1 MISVITIAKNEE
13 KTIERTILS
22 VTNQSAINEIEYIV
36 IDGKSSDN
44 TLEIIK
50 KYKNKISKIIS
61 EADFGIYNAMNKG
74 IKAAKGEYI
83 LFLNAGDELFCNKTI
98 EEILPKLNCGVV
110 FADVSV
116 RDEKGQKGTI
126 DYDYLDDFELFYKSL
141 PHMSTFIKKELFL
154 KFGLY
159 DETKKIVSD
168 WQWFLKYFNSKGK
181 YKYIKTPV
189 AIFYLGGIST
199 KKETKNLREKERAK
213 VRNVYDGRK
222 KQVLY
227 KISVKLTKNKALV
240 KLIRKILSSIGI
252 VKIYENCSKP

>member
-110 FADVSV
+110 FADASV

-199 KKETKNLREKERAK
+199 KKETKKLREKERAE
-213 VRNVYDGRK
+213 VRNIYYGRK
-222 KQVLY
+222 KQILY
-227 KISVKLTKNKALV
+227 KIILKLTKNKTLL

>member
-116 RDEKGQKGTI
+116 RDEKEQKGTI

-159 DETKKIVSD
+159 EPAGGTAPDIAGKGIANPCAQILSAALMMRYSFGEDAIASKIES
-168 WQWFLKYFNSKGK
+168 
-181 YKYIKTPV
+181 
-189 AIFYLGGIST
+189 A
-199 KKETKNLREKERAK
+199 
-213 VRNVYDGRK
+213 VRNAVCGGVRTGDIAFG
-222 KQVLY
+222 
-227 KISVKLTKNKALV
+227 KAPVTTDEMAKAVIERL
-240 KLIRKILSSIGI
+240 
-252 VKIYENCSKP
+252 